1 MANLDLFDMEL
12 DTDPKIINTPYI
24 LDNITN
30 ELEEIIL
37 NEIENDADDG
47 LFSIL
52 KNIIVK
58 YKKIMKK

>member
-1 MANLDLFDMEL
+1 MEL

-52 KNIIVK
+52 ENIIVK

>member
-24 LDNITN
+24 LDNIN

-52 KNIIVK
+52 ENIIVK